1 MTVAWNG
8 NNIGGATKRAV
19 GIAMHIG
26 FANLAG
32 VVASFTFRPRDAP
45 RYISGYGLLIGMVL
59 MSLFLSLFMHAYLK
73 RENERRDDAMRARGL
88 VALESYTEDMKYEE
102 REKGDD
108 ATVRHLFFF
117 VVLFNRTFLLT
128 VLSLYCL
135 TGSRTLAP

>member
-1 MTVAWNG
+1 MSIAWNG

-45 RYISGYGLLIGMVL
+45 RYVSGYGLLIGMVL
-59 MSLFLSLFMHAYLK
+59 MSLFLSFFMHAYLR
-73 RENERRDDAMRARGL
+73 RENERRDDAMRAKGL
-88 VALESYTEDMKYEE
+88 GTLESYTEDMKYAE

-108 ATVRHLFFF
+108 ATVSHLN
-117 VVLFNRTFLLT
+117 LFSLL
-128 VLSLYCL
+128 SC
-135 TGSRTLAP
+135 

>member
-45 RYISGYGLLIGMVL
+45 RYVSGYGLLIGMVL
-59 MSLFLSLFMHAYLK
+59 MSLLLSFFMHGYLK
-73 RENERRDDAMRARGL
+73 RENARRDDEMRAKGL
-88 VALESYTEDMKYEE
+88 ATLEFYTEDMKYAE

-108 ATVRHLFFF
+108 ATVGHLFILFCGLVIKLFFF
-117 VVLFNRTFLLT
+117 DSSSALLFNWK
-128 VLSLYCL
+128 
-135 TGSRTLAP
+135 